1 MSIAVLVLFFPFFFL
16 DAQSVSTSIG
26 ARATGMANAAS
37 CAGDEWSLF
46 NNAGGIAEIKKTSA
60 GFSYHARPQL
70 PGANRMAVV
79 VASPVRTG
87 TAAVGVYR
95 MGSSL
100 YNEQMISGGYSNKFG
115 LASLGVK
122 VNYIQYN
129 AEGFGSKGVT
139 TISMGG
145 IASLTPTFKVGAH
158 ITNINQAKLSGDEE
172 ERVPTILTAGISFSP
187 SENVVLCSEIEKD
200 IDHDATL
207 KAAVEYLPL
216 KKFSIRSGINV
227 YPQAVFFGFGFNT
240 RPLRIDYAMDYFHAY
255 GSSHQVS
262 LTFRPFRQ

>member
-1 MSIAVLVLFFPFFFL
+1 
-16 DAQSVSTSIG
+16 
-26 ARATGMANAAS
+26 
-37 CAGDEWSLF
+37 
-46 NNAGGIAEIKKTSA
+46 
-60 GFSYHARPQL
+60 FSYHARPQL

-145 IASLTPTFKVGAH
+145 IASLTPTVKVGAH

-172 ERVPTILTAGISFSP
+172 ERVPTI
-187 SENVVLCSEIEKD
+187 
-200 IDHDATL
+200 
-207 KAAVEYLPL
+207 
-216 KKFSIRSGINV
+216 
-227 YPQAVFFGFGFNT
+227 
-240 RPLRIDYAMDYFHAY
+240 
-255 GSSHQVS
+255 
-262 LTFRPFRQ
+262 